1 MPDLVSR
8 LDTALKGR
16 YRIERKLGQGGMATV
31 YLAVDLRHERE
42 VALKVL
48 VPELVSAV
56 GSTRFLREIRIAA
69 GLRHPHILP
78 LLDSGDADGFLYYT
92 MPVVRGGSLRDRL
105 KREKQLPVDEAI
117 FIASEVAGALS
128 HSHANGVIHRDI
140 KPSNIML
147 DEGRAVVTDYG
158 IALVVQSA
166 SKDRLTAS
174 GFSPGSP
181 EYMSPEQAAGESQ
194 VDARSDIYSLGC
206 VLFELLAGDP
216 PFTGS
221 IPQAILAKKLLA
233 SVPSL
238 RVVRDS
244 VPPHVEA
251 AVTTALAK
259 SPADRFRSAEEF
271 RQALTGEG
279 LGSTGASVGGADVLR
294 GRSVSLP
301 LDSSER
307 LKAWSAGA
315 LAALVVGVA
324 AVLTGIGFLST
335 IAYDVTLNIPAE
347 YTPSR
352 TDFPIV
358 GARALVP
365 AVFYG
370 FAVLVAYVSLRYVW
384 RAVVFGLVRVPRV
397 GPTLESMG
405 RRSSAMWFALWKPL
419 SPTTVA
425 DVYFV
430 SAVLSGVLLITVFW
444 GLLLVFFEPHDTGIL
459 SPMFQSLHQGF
470 YFSFTLL
477 VIVLAAG
484 YHRVFRYVRRR
495 EGGGGRVIAA
505 KWGSLAWMIILVVI
519 MTLPWRLIWN
529 NEHPR
534 ALFNGDPAYILIETD
549 AEVVIYRPGT
559 QSTERYRKDGSLDL
573 ERLGTIGYLFEG
585 MDAFEDA
592 DP

>member
-1 MPDLVSR
+1 MPDFVPR
-8 LDTALKGR
+8 LEAALEGR

-105 KREKQLPVDEAI
+105 KREKQLPVDEAV
-117 FIASEVAGALS
+117 FIVSEVAGALS

-315 LAALVVGVA
+315 LAALVV
-324 AVLTGIGFLST
+324 
-335 IAYDVTLNIPAE
+335 
-347 YTPSR
+347 
-352 TDFPIV
+352 
-358 GARALVP
+358 
-365 AVFYG
+365 
-370 FAVLVAYVSLRYVW
+370 
-384 RAVVFGLVRVPRV
+384 
-397 GPTLESMG
+397 
-405 RRSSAMWFALWKPL
+405 
-419 SPTTVA
+419 
-425 DVYFV
+425 
-430 SAVLSGVLLITVFW
+430 
-444 GLLLVFFEPHDTGIL
+444 
-459 SPMFQSLHQGF
+459 
-470 YFSFTLL
+470 
-477 VIVLAAG
+477 
-484 YHRVFRYVRRR
+484 
-495 EGGGGRVIAA
+495 
-505 KWGSLAWMIILVVI
+505 
-519 MTLPWRLIWN
+519 
-529 NEHPR
+529 
-534 ALFNGDPAYILIETD
+534 
-549 AEVVIYRPGT
+549 
-559 QSTERYRKDGSLDL
+559 
-573 ERLGTIGYLFEG
+573 
-585 MDAFEDA
+585 
-592 DP
+592 